1 MSLNESVSPKG
12 TVDPQTKLN
21 KLVRGD
27 FPVLKEEVQGK
38 PLVYLDNA
46 ASSQMPQSVIDRLV
60 RYHSHE
66 HANVHRG
73 VHSLSQEATDEFE
86 ASRESVRQFINA
98 GQQKEVIF
106 TYGTTDGMNFVS
118 RSLGDLV
125 LEEGSEIL
133 ISEMEHHANIVPW
146 QMVARE
152 KGAKIRT
159 FSVTDEGELDLDSYR
174 RMLNERTAIVATLHV
189 SNVLGTVNPVREI
202 AHEAHKLNIPVVIDG
217 AQAVPHQKVDVQELD
232 CDFYVFS
239 GHKMYGPTGV
249 GVVYGKEK
257 WLNEMRPSKG
267 GGEMIDK
274 VTFEETTYADLPHKF
289 EPGTPPISQVIG
301 LKASIDYLN
310 SIGMDRIAD
319 MEHEL
324 LLYGTEKLSNIEGLR
339 IIGQSKNK
347 AAVISFVMED
357 IHPHDIGTILD
368 QQGIAIR
375 TGHHCAQPLIRRYG
389 VPATARA
396 SMAFYNN
403 EYDIDRLVE
412 GMETVRE
419 LFD

>member
-1 MSLNESVSPKG
+1 MSLNESVTHRES
-12 TVDPQTKLN
+12 TDPATKLN
-21 KLVRGD
+21 ELVRGD
-27 FPVLKEEVQGK
+27 FPVLKEQVHGK

-46 ASSQMPQSVIDRLV
+46 ASSQMPQSVIDRLTH
-60 RYHSHE
+60 YHTHE

-73 VHSLSQEATDEFE
+73 VHSLSQQATDAFE
-86 ASRESVRQFINA
+86 ASRKAVTEFINA
-98 GQQKEVIF
+98 GQQKEVLF
-106 TYGTTDGMNFVS
+106 TYGTTDGMNFLA
-118 RSLGDLV
+118 RSLGELL

-146 QMVARE
+146 QMVAQE

-159 FSVTDEGELDLDSYR
+159 FSITDEGELDLDSYR
-174 RMLNERTAIVATLHV
+174 SMLNERTAIVATLHV

-202 AHEAHKLNIPVVIDG
+202 SDEAHKRDIPVVIDG
-217 AQAVPHQKVDVQELD
+217 AQAVPHQHVDVQQLD

-249 GVVYGKEK
+249 GVVYGKES
-257 WLNEMRPSKG
+257 WLSRMAPAKG

-310 SIGMDRIAD
+310 GIGMDRVAA

-324 LLYGTEKLSNIEGLR
+324 LLYATDKLSQIEGLR
-339 IIGQSKNK
+339 IIGQSQNK

-368 QQGIAIR
+368 QQGVAIR

-403 EYDIDRLVE
+403 EDDIDRLVE
-412 GMETVRE
+412 GLQTVEE
-419 LFD
+419 LFA

>member
-1 MSLNESVSPKG
+1 
-12 TVDPQTKLN
+12 
-21 KLVRGD
+21 
-27 FPVLKEEVQGK
+27 
-38 PLVYLDNA
+38 
-46 ASSQMPQSVIDRLV
+46 
-60 RYHSHE
+60 
-66 HANVHRG
+66 
-73 VHSLSQEATDEFE
+73 
-86 ASRESVRQFINA
+86 
-98 GQQKEVIF
+98 
-106 TYGTTDGMNFVS
+106 MNFLA
-118 RSLGDLV
+118 RSLGELL

-159 FSVTDEGELDLDSYR
+159 FSVTEKGELDLDSYR
-174 RMLNERTAIVATLHV
+174 SMLNERTAIVATLHV

-202 AHEAHKLNIPVVIDG
+202 ADEAHKRSIPVVIDG
-217 AQAVPHQKVDVQELD
+217 AQAVPHQQVDVQQLD

-249 GVVYGKEK
+249 GVVYGKES
-257 WLNEMRPSKG
+257 WLNRMKPAKG

-274 VTFEETTYADLPHKF
+274 VTFEETTYSDLPHKF

-310 SIGMDRIAD
+310 GIGMDRVAD

-324 LLYGTEKLSNIEGLR
+324 LLYATEKLSQIEGLR

-403 EYDIDRLVE
+403 EDDIDRLVE
-412 GMETVRE
+412 GLQTVKE
-419 LFD
+419 LFA